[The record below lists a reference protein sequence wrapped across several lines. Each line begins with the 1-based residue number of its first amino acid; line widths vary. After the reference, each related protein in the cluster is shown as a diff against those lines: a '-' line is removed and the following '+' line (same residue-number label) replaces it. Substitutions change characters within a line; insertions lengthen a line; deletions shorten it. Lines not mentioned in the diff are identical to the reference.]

1 MQVALIDTSAIF
13 GLANRLD
20 RYHIAAQAIGRKWLA
35 DHNRFVLLDWVFIE
49 AMTLLKVRMGA
60 AVAVAAGRDLRHS
73 PLYQWVTLG
82 PDDEHEVW
90 SVFQKYDDKGWSYID
105 CGLFVMA
112 QRLRINQVFSFD
124 DHFKQMPG
132 LKRLPK

>member
-1 MQVALIDTSAIF
+1 
-13 GLANRLD
+13 
-20 RYHIAAQAIGRKWLA
+20 
-35 DHNRFVLLDWVFIE
+35 
-49 AMTLLKVRMGA
+49 MTLIKARMGA
-60 AVAVAAGRDLRHS
+60 EVAVRTGHELRHS
-73 PLYQWVTLG
+73 SLYQWVAVG

-90 SVFQKYDDKGWSYID
+90 AVFQKYDDKGWSYID